1 MPIQRA
7 SLADLC
13 RFHTVPKQLHAY
25 ELTKSKKFVLYGGAA
40 GGGKSR
46 WLRWSLILI
55 LLRFFQEYQARKVNV
70 ALFCEDY
77 PTLRDRQI
85 VKMTGEFPR
94 GLGEL
99 KEYRDLGLAFRLR
112 DKWGGGAIL
121 LRNLDEPSKYDS
133 AEFAAAAID
142 ELAKNTVEVF
152 DEIRKRIRWPDL
164 PEDVNMPF
172 LGATN
177 PGGIGHQWV
186 KQYWVTGEL
195 PRWLAK
201 YKDQFAF
208 VQAKATD
215 NPHNPASYFEWLNSL
230 PPMMRRQY
238 AEGDWDLFQG
248 QYFQEWRREL
258 HVVKPYTI
266 PAYWTRFV
274 GSDWGEASPWAI
286 LWFAVSPEGQVVAYR
301 ELYARKEDG
310 YQMNVRAMMELFLKL
325 SGGERYKHKLLD
337 PSCWDSSRGV
347 SIADQCHEAGVT
359 WEKADRARISGWQR
373 VRKYLAWERDE
384 SGTLIRPP
392 QLEVFETCTNLI
404 RTLPAQVYDKTN
416 VEDLD
421 SDGEDHACDALRY
434 GLMSLPGRSIVP
446 LEEMD
451 PDYRDAIVRAEH
463 DEREERQA
471 RDSGEQFDY

>member
-1 MPIQRA
+1 VSKQRV
-7 SLADLC
+7 SLSDLC
-13 RFHTVPKQLHAY
+13 KFHTVPQQLHAY
-25 ELTKSKKFVLYGGAA
+25 DLTRTKKFILYGGAA

-46 WLRWSLILI
+46 WLRWSLVLLLI
-55 LLRFFQEYQARKVNV
+55 RFFKAYKAPNVNV

-85 VKMTGEFPR
+85 VKMTSEFPR

-112 DKWGGGAIL
+112 EKYGGGAIL

-133 AEFAAAAID
+133 AEFAAAGID
-142 ELAKNTVEVF
+142 ELTKNTVEVF

-164 PEDVNMPF
+164 PPDVNMPF

-177 PGGIGHQWV
+177 PGGRGHLWV
-186 KQYWVTGEL
+186 KQYWITHEL
-195 PRWLAK
+195 PRWLGK
-201 YKDQFAF
+201 YRDQFAF
-208 VQAKATD
+208 IQAKATD

-258 HVVKPYTI
+258 HVVKPYQI
-266 PAYWTRFV
+266 PHYWRRFV
-274 GSDWGEASPWAI
+274 GSDWGESSPWTI
-286 LWFAVSPEGQVVAYR
+286 LWFAVSPEGKVVVYR

-310 YQMNVRAMMELFLKL
+310 YRMDSRSIMEQFLKL
-325 SGGERYKHKLLD
+325 SGGEEYKHKLLD
-337 PSCWDSSRGV
+337 PSCFDTVRGV
-347 SIADQCHEAGVT
+347 SIADQCREAGVI

-373 VRKYLAWERDE
+373 VREYLAWERDE
-384 SGTLIRPP
+384 SEKLIRAPL
-392 QLEVFETCTNLI
+392 LEVFETCPNLI

-421 SDGEDHACDALRY
+421 NDGEDHACDALRY
-434 GLMSLPGRSIVP
+434 GLMSLHGRTVVP
-446 LEEMD
+446 LEEMGEE
-451 PDYRDAIVRAEH
+451 YADAARRAAHE
-463 DEREERQA
+463 ERESRNA
-471 RDSGEQFDY
+471 